1 MNKSVSLS
9 HVNYYLATYVGI
21 RRIALVIVLMSLC
34 TGAESIKSFIAGDLK
49 TRRQTSEGS
58 IEKRGEQQMNFLRYA
73 GNEPGSL

>member
-21 RRIALVIVLMSLC
+21 RRIAFVIVLMPLY
-34 TGAESIKSFIAGDLK
+34 TGTQSIKGFIAGDLK
-49 TRRQTSEGS
+49 TRRQTSKES